1 MDSEKI
7 AGAEERVLQAGEGAV
22 SQERPKPGAIAALS
36 GRLASK
42 WASVSPRLKGILL
55 LAAAAVPAGAA
66 GYFYQQWKHP
76 YLLSVWMWVPLL
88 LFPASIML
96 AFAGAE
102 YLRGRRENVIETP
115 VALPGSDASAGA
127 KVGDIGKWLNLST
140 VSIFACRVGV
150 GWTFWWGATEKHPWN
165 SYGWLKDW
173 LLRVEVMYTPFPW
186 YRDFLKGTVA
196 PNFETYALTTFI
208 IELLLG
214 ITLFLGIGT
223 RLAGLLGAG
232 WGAVIFFGNWN
243 VPGEP
248 FWILALIF
256 LAPLGMAGTRA
267 GRALGVD
274 MLLQPK
280 LARNRFRIVRWVAK
294 WTM

>member
-1 MDSEKI
+1 MDSKKI
-7 AGAEERVLQAGEGAV
+7 PIIEECGSPGGEGAIA
-22 SQERPKPGAIAALS
+22 QDNHRPGFLAALS
-36 GRLASK
+36 GRLESK
-42 WASVSPRLKGILL
+42 WASVSPLVKGILL

-76 YLLSVWMWVPLL
+76 YWLSVWMWVPLL
-88 LFPASIML
+88 LFPASML
-96 AFAGAE
+96 LSFAGAQ
-102 YLRGRRENVIETP
+102 YLRGRREIVLETP
-115 VALPGSDASAGA
+115 VALPGGDASASA
-127 KVGDIGKWLNLST
+127 KVRDIGRWLNLST
-140 VSIFACRVGV
+140 VSLFACRVGV
-150 GWTFWWGATEKHPWN
+150 AWTFWWGATEKHPWN
-165 SYGWLKDW
+165 AYGWLKDW

-214 ITLFLGIGT
+214 ITLFLGVGT
-223 RLAGLLGAG
+223 RLAGFLGAG

-256 LAPLGMAGTRA
+256 LAPLGMAGSRA

-294 WTM
+294 WMM